1 MKNRLKELR
10 IEKGLTQDEL
20 ASYLKVARSNI
31 SKYEQGTVDLSNE
44 FLIQLSNFFNVTTD
58 YLLGL
63 SDIRDPYEVETIA
76 AHKDGE
82 EWTEEEMAAIEQF
95 KEFVRSQ
102 KKKNQEE

>member
-1 MKNRLKELR
+1 MNFSKRVKQLR
-10 IEKGLTQDEL
+10 EEAGLTQKEL
-20 ASYLKVARSNI
+20 GLKLNSSASKVSMWERGERAPVSD
-31 SKYEQGTVDLSNE
+31 DLT
-44 FLIQLSNFFNVTTD
+44 QLSNFFNVTTD

-102 KKKNQEE
+102 KKK